1 MAYGRIIETGH
12 YIWPDEN
19 GIHFDDIFVPNETI
33 NIFLARINDF
43 MPGELKDRIIK
54 GRKAIELNKMN
65 IGDEDEK

>member
-1 MAYGRIIETGH
+1 M
-12 YIWPDEN
+12 
-19 GIHFDDIFVPNETI
+19 DIFVPNETI